1 MFEKFAFSR
10 LTENEH
16 FEHARLY
23 LACFYLNDFKSYK
36 TRSKISEEIW
46 LRNEGLPNGEGMY
59 QLYLWFCKETGY
71 IIERVVEDLKRLGEI
86 VRKEKCEEYRKENEW
101 RERLMNRK

>member
-1 MFEKFAFSR
+1 M
-10 LTENEH
+10 TENEN

-59 QLYLWFCKETGY
+59 QLYLWFSKERGY

-86 VRKEKCEEYRKENEW
+86 DRKENCGEYRKENEW
-101 RERLMNRK
+101 REILMNTKYMKREGNI